1 MYEFIEGEIVEKS
14 PAHLVIKAGPVAYL
28 LNISVHTYSRLDEH
42 AATSRLYLHHVVR
55 EDAEL
60 LYGFADKV
68 EREIFRLLISVSG
81 VGANTARLILSS
93 MSPAEVKNA
102 ILSGNVAAL
111 QNIKGIGAKS
121 AQRIIVDLRD
131 KVGKAGET
139 DELFQPQDNTT
150 REEALSAL
158 VALGF
163 PRKTVEKS
171 LAGIMKG
178 GQEQSVEEVVKAALK
193 LM

>member
-14 PAHLVIKAGPVAYL
+14 PAQLIIKAGEIAYL
-28 LNISVHTYSRLDEH
+28 LHISVNTYSKIGD
-42 AATSRLYLHHVVR
+42 SRSARIFLHHVVR
-55 EDAEL
+55 EDAQL
-60 LYGFADKV
+60 LYGFADKK

-93 MSPAEVKNA
+93 MSSDEVRQS
-102 ILSGNVAAL
+102 ILNGNVAAL
-111 QNIKGIGAKS
+111 QNIKGIGVKS

-131 KVGKAGET
+131 KVGKAAET
-139 DELFQPQDNTT
+139 DELFQPQDNTVK
-150 REEALSAL
+150 EEALSAL

-163 PRKTVEKS
+163 PRKAVEKS
-171 LAGIMKG
+171 LDRIMTG
-178 GQEQSVEEVVKAALK
+178 ETMDVEEVVKAALK

>member
-1 MYEFIEGEIVEKS
+1 MFEFIEGEIIEKS
-14 PAHLVIKAGPVAYL
+14 PAQLVIKAGQIAYL
-28 LNISVHTYSRLDEH
+28 LNISVNTYSRIGD
-42 AATSRLYLHHVVR
+42 AGSGRFYLHFVVR
-55 EDAEL
+55 EDAQL
-60 LYGFADKV
+60 LFGFADKE
-68 EREIFRLLISVSG
+68 ERQIFRQLISVSG

-93 MSPAEVKNA
+93 MSPSEVSQS
-102 ILSGNVAAL
+102 ILAGDVLAL

-131 KVGKAGET
+131 KVGKASET
-139 DELFQPQDNTT
+139 DDLFRLQDNTV
-150 REEALSAL
+150 RDEALSAL

-171 LAGIMKG
+171 LARVMKG
-178 GQEQSVEEVVKAALK
+178 EKLSVEQVVKAALK

>member
-1 MYEFIEGEIVEKS
+1 MYEFIEGEIIEKS
-14 PAHLVIKAGPVAYL
+14 PAQLVIKAGQIAYL
-28 LNISVHTYSRLDEH
+28 LNISVNTYAKIGDQ
-42 AATSRLYLHHVVR
+42 TSAKFYLHHVQR
-55 EDAEL
+55 EDAQL
-60 LYGFADKV
+60 LYGFLEKE
-68 EREIFRLLISVSG
+68 ERELFRMLITVSG

-93 MSPAEVKNA
+93 MTPAEIRAA
-102 ILSGNVAAL
+102 ILSGNVVAL

-131 KVGKAGET
+131 KVGKASES
-139 DELFQPQDNTT
+139 DELFLAEGNTI

-163 PRKTVEKS
+163 PRRSVEKN
-171 LAGIMKG
+171 LGKIMSKG
-178 GQEQSVEEVVKAALK
+178 DLSVEEIVKEALK

>member
-1 MYEFIEGEIVEKS
+1 MFEFIEGDIVEKS
-14 PAHLVIKAGPVAYL
+14 PAHLVIKAGPIAYY
-28 LNISVHTYSRLDEH
+28 LNISVHTFSRLGDQP
-42 AATSRLYLHHVVR
+42 TGRLYLHHVVR
-55 EDAEL
+55 EDAQL
-60 LYGFADKV
+60 LYGFADRE

-93 MSPAEVKNA
+93 MSPSEVRTS
-102 ILSGNVAAL
+102 ILSGNVVAL

-131 KVGKAGET
+131 KVGKAAET
-139 DELFQPQDNTT
+139 DELFQPQDNTI
-150 REEALSAL
+150 RDEALSAL

-163 PRKTVEKS
+163 PRKTVEKNLS
-171 LAGIMKG
+171 KIMKA
-178 GQEQSVEEVVKAALK
+178 GQEQTVEEVVKAALK

>member
-1 MYEFIEGEIVEKS
+1 MYEFIEGEIVEKT
-14 PAHLVIKAGPVAYL
+14 PAQLVIKAGPVAYL
-28 LNISVHTYSRLDEH
+28 LNISVNTFSKIDGSGS
-42 AATSRLYLHHVVR
+42 TRLYLHHVVR

-93 MSPAEVKNA
+93 MSPHEVKQS

-131 KVGKAGET
+131 KVGKASET
-139 DELFQPQDNTT
+139 DELLQPQDNTVQ
-150 REEALSAL
+150 EEALSAL

-163 PRKTVEKS
+163 PRKVVEKN
-171 LAGIMKG
+171 LVRIMTG
-178 GQEQSVEEVVKAALK
+178 EEMSVEEVVKAALK

>member
-28 LNISVHTYSRLDEH
+28 LNISVHTYSSLDEQPV
-42 AATSRLYLHHVVR
+42 SRLYLHHVVR

-93 MSPAEVKNA
+93 MSPPEVKNA

-131 KVGKAGET
+131 KVGKAGAQ

-150 REEALSAL
+150 RDEALSAL

-171 LAGIMKG
+171 LERIMKG

>member
-1 MYEFIEGEIVEKS
+1 MYEFIEGEIVEKT
-14 PAHLVIKAGPVAYL
+14 PAQLIIKAGQIAYL
-28 LNISVHTYSRLDEH
+28 LHISVNTYSKIGESGSVRIF
-42 AATSRLYLHHVVR
+42 LHHVVR
-55 EDAEL
+55 EDAQL
-60 LYGFADKV
+60 LYGFADKK

-93 MSPAEVKNA
+93 MSSDEVRQS
-102 ILSGNVAAL
+102 ILNGNVAAL

-131 KVGKAGET
+131 KVGKAAEA
-139 DELFQPQDNTT
+139 DELFQPRDNTVK
-150 REEALSAL
+150 EEALSAL

-163 PRKTVEKS
+163 PRKAVEKS
-171 LAGIMKG
+171 LDRIMTG
-178 GQEQSVEEVVKAALK
+178 EAMDVEEVVKAALK

>member
-1 MYEFIEGEIVEKS
+1 MYEFIEGEIIESS
-14 PAHLVIKAGPVAYL
+14 PAQLVIKAGSIAYL
-28 LNISVHTYSRLDEH
+28 LHISVNTYSRIGD
-42 AATSRLYLHHVVR
+42 AAAGKFFIHQVVR
-55 EDAEL
+55 EDAQI
-60 LYGFADKV
+60 LYGFADKE

-93 MSPAEVKNA
+93 MNAGELKQA

-131 KVGKAGET
+131 KVGKVSET
-139 DELFQPQDNTT
+139 DELFQSAGNTVKQ
-150 REEALSAL
+150 EALSAL

-163 PRKTVEKS
+163 PRKTVEKN
-171 LAGIMKG
+171 LVKVMKSEG
-178 GQEQSVEEVVKAALK
+178 MSVEDVVKAALK
-193 LM
+193 MM

>member
-1 MYEFIEGEIVEKS
+1 MYEFIEGEIAEKS
-14 PAHLVIKAGPVAYL
+14 PAHVIIKAGQIGYL
-28 LNISVHTYSRLDEH
+28 LNISLYTYTRIGDT
-42 AATSRLYLHHVVR
+42 ATGRFFLHFVVR
-55 EDAEL
+55 EDAQV
-60 LYGFADKV
+60 LYGFADKE
-68 EREIFRLLISVSG
+68 EREVFRNLISVSG

-93 MSPAEVKNA
+93 MTPTEVKQA
-102 ILSGNVAAL
+102 ILAGNVVAL

-131 KVGKAGET
+131 KVGKASES
-139 DELFQPQDNTT
+139 DELFHAQDNTV

-163 PRKTVEKS
+163 PRKTVEKN
-171 LAGIMKG
+171 LARAMKG
-178 GQEQSVEEVVKAALK
+178 EDLSVEEVVKAALK

>member
-1 MYEFIEGEIVEKS
+1 MYEFIEGEIVEKT
-14 PAHLVIKAGPVAYL
+14 PAQLVIKAGPVAYL
-28 LNISVHTYSRLDEH
+28 LNISVNTFSKIDG
-42 AATSRLYLHHVVR
+42 TGSKRLYLHHVVR
-55 EDAEL
+55 EDAQL
-60 LYGFADKV
+60 LYGFADKE

-93 MSPAEVKNA
+93 MSPHEVKQS

-131 KVGKAGET
+131 KVGKASET
-139 DELFQPQDNTT
+139 DELFQPQDNTVK
-150 REEALSAL
+150 EEALSAL

-163 PRKTVEKS
+163 PRKVVEKS
-171 LAGIMKG
+171 LVRIMTG
-178 GQEQSVEEVVKAALK
+178 EEMSVEEVVKAALK